1 MLRMN
6 APRPALA
13 ALRIP
18 VVAALLAAPLAA
30 PVGAQESGAEAFAA
44 GRSALAS
51 GDAWRA
57 QGQFE
62 RALREGYPRAE
73 GYRAL
78 ADAWLA
84 LDNRLF
90 YARDALERS
99 LAARPDDVS
108 GWYLLADVNL
118 RLDGGDADDR
128 ARRAFHEVFRLDPW
142 YQDAWERWAGMYLDV
157 GDLVTVTAILEER
170 LRAGYEP
177 RLALRR
183 IDVLFDAGEHEAAWS
198 AIEEFRRRV
207 KEEAYLSRLSY
218 LSGVVEAARGK
229 EDEGYDYYVNGLAFA
244 RTAEDVE
251 PYWNDVV
258 PLVGEEE
265 VGRWTS
271 WSVREKVEFLQG
283 WWTQRDPLPFGE
295 VNERWVEQMRRIRVA
310 REHFRWKKPIVKE
323 KLVAL
328 GGVDFGLPALAARL
342 DGRPLDD
349 RGLLYLRHGDPDDR
363 ADPGGDECG
372 FWYYDREELPGD
384 GTFALNFVRG
394 RPSVTTLPRDGG
406 FWSNECMFSTIPTT
420 PRGFEHFAPGRDNL
434 SALDEA
440 RVMDEA
446 RKDLAVGLSTDSYRY
461 EIGHRIPLD
470 AVPANFSYFVDGTD
484 VALYFAVPLPAIR
497 HQDNRTRYRKG
508 LVLYDQAWREVARES
523 ADMDALIARRGIEGG
538 EGELYLVDLFRMRI
552 EPGIYHFA
560 LQVDDLRGD
569 GVGVIKGDLRVR
581 RFPPLA
587 LALSDPVLSTGVIE
601 GGRVPRFQ
609 RHGRVIV
616 PLPSRRFLLDQPIV
630 LYYEVYNLQRDE
642 RRFDT
647 FRVDYTIRAEHL
659 DRNAVRRFFGAL
671 GGLVGVREEEH
682 AVTLSF
688 EREGPH
694 PDRGIWPEYVS
705 FDTAALPPGEYALE
719 VVVTDHAF
727 HDRQAGQTA
736 TFTVVD

>member
-1 MLRMN
+1 VLGI
-6 APRPALA
+6 PRIVA
-13 ALRIP
+13 
-18 VVAALLAAPLAA
+18 VAALPVALICAPAA
-30 PVGAQESGAEAFAA
+30 AQESGAEAFAA
-44 GRSALAS
+44 GRAALAS

-62 RALREGYPRAE
+62 RALREGYSRAD

-108 GWYLLADVNL
+108 GWYLLADINL
-118 RLDGGDADDR
+118 RLDGGDADAR

-142 YQDAWERWAGMYLDV
+142 YQDGWERWSRMYLDV
-157 GDLVTVTAILEER
+157 EDLVAVAEIFEER
-170 LRAGYEP
+170 LRPSYEP

-183 IDVLFDAGEHEAAWS
+183 IDVLFDAGAHDAAWE
-198 AIEEFRRRV
+198 AVEEFRRRV

-218 LSGVVEAARGK
+218 LAGVVQAAQGREA
-229 EDEGYDYYVNGLAFA
+229 EGYDYYVNGLAFA

-251 PYWNDVV
+251 LYWKDVA
-258 PLVGEEE
+258 PLASEEE
-265 VGRWTS
+265 VESWAS
-271 WSVREKVEFLQG
+271 WSVPEKVQFLQG
-283 WWTQRDPLPFGE
+283 WWAQRDPLPFGE

-342 DGRPLDD
+342 DDRPLDD

-363 ADPGGDECG
+363 AGPGVDECG
-372 FWYYDREELPGD
+372 FWYYDREGLPGD
-384 GTFALNFVRG
+384 GDIAINFSRG
-394 RPSVTTLPRDGG
+394 EAFGSGPDPGAFPGAGAVVFRNNDCVFTTV
-406 FWSNECMFSTIPTT
+406 PTT
-420 PRGFEHFAPGRDNL
+420 PKGFEHFAPGRESL
-434 SALDEA
+434 LPLDRP
-440 RVMDEA
+440 RVIEEA
-446 RKDLAVGLSTDSYRY
+446 RKDFAVGLSTDSYPY
-461 EIGHRIPLD
+461 VIEHRIPLD

-484 VALYFAVPLPAIR
+484 VALYFSVPLPAIR
-497 HQDNRTRYRKG
+497 LQDDRTRYRKG
-508 LVLYDQAWREVARES
+508 LVLYDPAWREVARES
-523 ADMDALIARRGIEGG
+523 ADMDALIARRGVERKGDD
-538 EGELYLVDLFRMRI
+538 ELYLVDLFRMRV

-569 GVGVIKGDLRVR
+569 GVGVIKGDLHVR
-581 RFPPLA
+581 RFAPTA

-609 RHGRVIV
+609 RYGRVIV
-616 PLPSRRFLLDQPIV
+616 PLPSRRFLRDQPIV
-630 LYYEVYNLQRDE
+630 LYYEVYNLQPDE

-647 FRVDYTIRAEHL
+647 FRVDYTLRAERL

-688 EREGPH
+688 ERQGPH

-705 FDTAALPPGEYALE
+705 FDTAALPPGEYALD

-727 HDRQAGQTA
+727 HDRQARETA
-736 TFTVVD
+736 TFTIVD